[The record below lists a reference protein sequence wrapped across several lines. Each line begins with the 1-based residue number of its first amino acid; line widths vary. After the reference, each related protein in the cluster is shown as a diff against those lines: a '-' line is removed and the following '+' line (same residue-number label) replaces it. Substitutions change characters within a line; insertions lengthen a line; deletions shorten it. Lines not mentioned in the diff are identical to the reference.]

1 MCRGEL
7 YAVIARL
14 KSVKRVKWIKER
26 SWRDSLALPLV
37 SCESWIFVK
46 KKKNRYKKN
55 IQYTAIS
62 IAMEEVYSAAN
73 RNNSFSFLF
82 FFLSGFSF
90 TNIHDSQDS
99 KGKGEGICL
108 NPLYLLHR
116 LHRHLDISRAI
127 TAECS
132 HSSKD
137 DKSIKFFVIVIKTGD
152 FIHYLSKYLF

>member
-46 KKKNRYKKN
+46 KKRTDIKK
-55 IQYTAIS
+55 IYS
-62 IAMEEVYSAAN
+62 ILPSPLPWRRCTLLRIEITL
-73 RNNSFSFLF
+73 FLFF

>member
-1 MCRGEL
+1 MD
-7 YAVIARL
+7 L
-14 KSVKRVKWIKER
+14 KFCFLFWHLDFLFVRITVEFKENTPTVNC
-26 SWRDSLALPLV
+26 LINFNHPKEMK
-37 SCESWIFVK
+37 CESFFPALMK
-46 KKKNRYKKN
+46 
-55 IQYTAIS
+55 QYLWKS
-62 IAMEEVYSAAN
+62 
-73 RNNSFSFLF
+73 F